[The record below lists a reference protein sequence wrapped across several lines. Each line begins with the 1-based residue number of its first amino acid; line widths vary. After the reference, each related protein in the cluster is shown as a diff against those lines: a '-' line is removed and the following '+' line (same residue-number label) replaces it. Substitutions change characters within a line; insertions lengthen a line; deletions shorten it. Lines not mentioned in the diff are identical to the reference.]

1 MRIDMKWVTCA
12 LVLAACAA
20 FAGSALRTG
29 PGTTGLKSAA
39 TGDVSSSRSR
49 LRPPLPASIDLVGHV
64 EGHGGAT
71 SGTITV
77 RIGTAEAATAGTIA
91 PQFHASVTSARA
103 QDMVTI
109 EIEAPGLKFTS
120 ILGSY
125 GRLVKLA
132 GSDRVLTLDEC
143 DALRVSP
150 LSTALQFFVSRQLAG
165 DPLSDVQHESAW
177 RAIVSGD
184 FSSASGVGLDTA
196 TVLLGRFA
204 TDELTLPPGY
214 AHGYALL
221 QDQDAYRSFVNDS
234 PNALDEHVDDLDSLT
249 PTAMSDRDLKP
260 MIATLGAIKD
270 AKAPLFGGDV
280 EILQRTASGYRVHA
294 EDSRRNPDFSGGLDA
309 VGRLQLEPAGEI
321 STITYVSCPNGTWT
335 VRKTSL
341 LGQSHRLQRRG
352 MRSNLWMTINDYL
365 QIHPDC
371 PDYPPVA
378 YRTATFR
385 VALDLAATIPSADA
399 RRFHGTRGL
408 PYISLANSG
417 GPGPTNYLER
427 REYALHRFDRA
438 GTGLVTGLG
447 PKVDSAMEPINGN
460 GSASFT
466 WNETAQSAVRVQFPD
481 VSTRYWI
488 VDAGNGTVTG
498 LVFLAEA
505 MDGQNTTSLA
515 GRTSMIDGNV
525 AGGFSS
531 PVGAWKYASFEQ
543 YIEPYA
549 YNDDTEFWQM
559 RFTRTADGRA
569 VRRDWSPASEFTSLW
584 SWSLINGRLY
594 DTRIYS
600 DAGRHYN
607 CDEAYADGA
616 TYCAPFMVRY
626 FRPLTSVGNRLYGIE
641 DIYVNMGELQA
652 SPPYSIERSS
662 RGTYHEIDALSVM
675 QVTRR

>member
-1 MRIDMKWVTCA
+1 MRVNLKWTACA

-20 FAGSALRTG
+20 FAGSASRILG
-29 PGTTGLKSAA
+29 PDATIPKSAA
-39 TGDVSSSRSR
+39 TGDVSSSRLR
-49 LRPPLPASIDLVGHV
+49 LHPPLPASIDVIGRV
-64 EGHGGAT
+64 EGHGSAT

-77 RIGTAEAATAGTIA
+77 RIGTAEIATAGTIA
-91 PQFHASVTSARA
+91 PQFHASVAGTRA

-125 GRLVKLA
+125 GRLAKLA
-132 GSDRVLTLDEC
+132 GSDRVLTLDES

-150 LSTALQFFVSRQLAG
+150 FSTALQFFVSRQLAG
-165 DPLSDVQHESAW
+165 DPLSDVQHESVW

-184 FSSASGVGLDTA
+184 FGSVSGVGLDTA
-196 TVLLGRFA
+196 TVLLGRLA
-204 TDELTLPPGY
+204 TGELALPPGY

-221 QDQDAYRSFVNDS
+221 QDQDAYRSFVNES

-309 VGRLQLEPAGEI
+309 VGRLELVPAGEI
-321 STITYVSCPNGTWT
+321 ATITYVSCPNGTWT
-335 VRKTSL
+335 ARKTSL
-341 LGQSHRLQRRG
+341 IGQSHRLQRRG

-365 QIHPDC
+365 QTHPDC
-371 PDYPPVA
+371 PDYPPVS

-399 RRFHGTRGL
+399 RRFRGHRGL
-408 PYISLANSG
+408 PYISLATSG
-417 GPGPTNYLER
+417 GPGPTNYLEK

-447 PKVDSAMEPINGN
+447 PKVDSAMQPINGN
-460 GSASFT
+460 GSATFT
-466 WNETAQSAVRVQFPD
+466 WSEAAQSALRVQFPD
-481 VSTRYWI
+481 VSIRYWL

-505 MDGQNTTSLA
+505 IDGQNTTSLA
-515 GRTSMIDGNV
+515 GRTPMIDGNV
-525 AGGFSS
+525 ARGFST

-549 YNDDTEFWQM
+549 YNDGTEFWQM

-569 VRRDWSPASEFTSLW
+569 VRRDWIPGSEFTSLW

-600 DAGRHYN
+600 DAGRHYD

-616 TYCAPFMVRY
+616 TYCGPFMVRY

-641 DIYVNMGELQA
+641 DIYLNVGNIQDP
-652 SPPYSIERSS
+652 PPYSIERSS
-662 RGTYHEIDALSVM
+662 RGTYHEIDASGFM
-675 QVTRR
+675 RK